1 MSNAGSELDTARA
14 KVAETDAPETDPERG
29 AAGSQAGERAESR
42 EPGSEQLDAHA
53 DGTPPEAASA
63 DEQPA
68 DEQPADEQPVDEQ
81 PVDEQPDVAG
91 PSVVADSSRPD
102 LSDPDT
108 LRAAVESVL
117 FISDAPV
124 TVTALAAGLHR
135 PEPEIEAAL
144 SALAQVLDE
153 RGSGIELREIGEG
166 VRLYSR
172 PELAGWI
179 ESFLMDGQ
187 RVRLTQAALE
197 TLSVIA
203 YRQPVTRS
211 RISAIRGVNVDGV
224 VRTLIT
230 RGLITEVGAD
240 PDTGGGLYRTTELF
254 LEKMGLR
261 SLDELPS
268 LAPLL
273 PELSGLESDELSG

>member
-1 MSNAGSELDTARA
+1 VSNAGSELDTSRA
-14 KVAETDAPETDPERG
+14 KVAEAVAPETDPEQA
-29 AAGSQAGERAESR
+29 AAGSQAGERVERHES
-42 EPGSEQLDAHA
+42 GSERLDAHG
-53 DGTPPEAASA
+53 DESPPEAAAA
-63 DEQPA
+63 DEQSADKPA
-68 DEQPADEQPVDEQ
+68 DGASADGQSDGGQ
-81 PVDEQPDVAG
+81 SDGAALSVA
-91 PSVVADSSRPD
+91 ADSSRPD

-108 LRAAVESVL
+108 LCAAVESVL

-144 SALAQVLDE
+144 SSLAKALDE
-153 RGSGIELREIGEG
+153 RGSGIELREIGDG

-197 TLSVIA
+197 TLAVIA
-203 YRQPVTRS
+203 YRQPITRA